1 MYCNTCPVL
10 APSAHAERQ
19 KLKLILF
26 FHKEKAVIS
35 GIYIYL
41 FFLSEYEVQLISR
54 SFSRAIKA
62 SHTVG
67 AFVVLN
73 LVFLFLPS

>member
-1 MYCNTCPVL
+1 MQ
-10 APSAHAERQ
+10 RDR

-26 FHKEKAVIS
+26 LHKEKAVLS
-35 GIYIYL
+35 GIHIYL
-41 FFLSEYEVQLISR
+41 FFLSEYVVQLIPR